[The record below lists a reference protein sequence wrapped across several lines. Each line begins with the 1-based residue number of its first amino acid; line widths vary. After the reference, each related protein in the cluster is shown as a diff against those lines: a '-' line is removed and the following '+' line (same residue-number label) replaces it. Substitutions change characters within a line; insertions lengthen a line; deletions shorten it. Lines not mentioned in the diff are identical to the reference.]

1 MYHILCGVFLI
12 CAVTASAAMRNPTA
26 YSLRIVKLCGQIAKS
41 VMLCE
46 QYVGIFRNKGFK
58 ISLSEASKTMSELE
72 SCMLFAGTDFG
83 LRKTVRPLLSE
94 IEKTCPEM

>member
-1 MYHILCGVFLI
+1 MDNLKTIIHDNRH
-12 CAVTASAAMRNPTA
+12 ATAD
-26 YSLRIVKLCGQIAKS
+26 SLRIVKLCGQIAKS